1 MDNSKIVFL
10 INDTARC
17 IKACYEPNAAPE
29 TFKTLDPHIAV
40 GDLVVVQSGTRHSMT
55 VAKVTHVDVDVDF
68 DGSAPIKWIVQRID
82 TKGFDAVI
90 ASEAEAISA
99 VQAAELRRKKA
110 ELRRT
115 MFADHEDSIAK
126 LALTARSIEGVTE

>member
-10 INDTARC
+10 INDQARA
-17 IKACYEPNAAPE
+17 IEAKYEDGSNSDV
-29 TFKTLDPHIAV
+29 FKTLDASIRV
-40 GDLVVVQSGTRHSMT
+40 DDMVVVQSGTRLNMT
-55 VAKVTHVDVDVDF
+55 VAKVTAVDVDVNF
-68 DGSAPIKWIVQRID
+68 DSTTPIKWIVQRVN
-82 TKGFDAVI
+82 KPQFDAVL

-110 ELRRT
+110 ELRKN

-126 LALTARSIEGVTE
+126 LSLTDRTIDALTE